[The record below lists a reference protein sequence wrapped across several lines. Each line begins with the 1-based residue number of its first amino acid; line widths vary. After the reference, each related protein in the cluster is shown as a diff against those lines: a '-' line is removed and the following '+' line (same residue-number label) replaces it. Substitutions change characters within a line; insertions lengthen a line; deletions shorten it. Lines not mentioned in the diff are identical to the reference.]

1 MHPPTGRRAP
11 GTKKAR
17 WTSAKKAAA
26 RKAESA
32 QERADKGK
40 PKRFRDRADGPVNE
54 RPKKDRWVDGRPA
67 RPESADR
74 GRPRRSGEEA
84 ASWSGRRESSPT
96 SYADRP
102 ARRGPA
108 RGGPTGGEGE
118 ATRPYARRSFRGD
131 ADDRSVREG
140 ERPTRGGD
148 RPTRNADRPARGGDG
163 PMPRGDRPLRGG
175 DRPVR
180 GADRSGGGGDF
191 RGGDRPMRGG
201 DRPFRGSDFRG
212 SDRPMR
218 GGDFRGSDRPM
229 RGGDFRGGDR
239 PMRGGERPFRG
250 GDRPMRGGDRPAEAR
265 GIRASRERTEPASAG
280 SWRPAE
286 EPRPAPARPPAD
298 GPTFAD
304 LGLPTIMTT
313 TLAQQGIH
321 HPFPIQQATIPD
333 ALAGRD
339 VLGRGRTG
347 SGKTL
352 GFGLP
357 MLARLSGDTAR
368 PDRPRAL
375 VLVPTRELA
384 LQVADA
390 LEPVSRAL
398 GLRQKVV
405 AGGMP
410 YPPQL
415 AALERGVDV
424 VVATPGRLQDLIDR
438 GAAILDAVEIVVLD
452 EADHMADLGFLPEVT
467 AIMDLVPE
475 GGQRLLFSATLDR
488 GIDELAERY
497 LADPVT
503 HSTDEATAAVTTM
516 DHTVLVIEPSMK
528 KTLTARITGR
538 PGKTLVFVRT
548 QLGADR
554 VAQQLREAGI
564 LAGALHGGLTQA
576 VRSRVLEA
584 FKDGRL
590 DVLVATDVAAR
601 GIHVDDISLVV
612 QVDPPADHKTYVHR
626 AGRTARA
633 GSGGSVITLAL
644 PHQRRAMERIID
656 EVALSIR
663 PERVDAAGERSA
675 GPEPSGM
682 PIPDEVWQAIVA
694 PRPSRAARGPRR
706 SFRPRPDS
714 GPRPRRRF

>member
-1 MHPPTGRRAP
+1 M
-11 GTKKAR
+11 K
-17 WTSAKKAAA
+17 
-26 RKAESA
+26 
-32 QERADKGK
+32 
-40 PKRFRDRADGPVNE
+40 
-54 RPKKDRWVDGRPA
+54 
-67 RPESADR
+67 
-74 GRPRRSGEEA
+74 RPRQTE
-84 ASWSGRRESSPT
+84 GRAIRES
-96 SYADRP
+96 
-102 ARRGPA
+102 
-108 RGGPTGGEGE
+108 
-118 ATRPYARRSFRGD
+118 
-131 ADDRSVREG
+131 REG
-140 ERPTRGGD
+140 LDATGETTWRRPD
-148 RPTRNADRPARGGDG
+148 AP
-163 PMPRGDRPLRGG
+163 
-175 DRPVR
+175 
-180 GADRSGGGGDF
+180 
-191 RGGDRPMRGG
+191 
-201 DRPFRGSDFRG
+201 
-212 SDRPMR
+212 
-218 GGDFRGSDRPM
+218 
-229 RGGDFRGGDR
+229 
-239 PMRGGERPFRG
+239 
-250 GDRPMRGGDRPAEAR
+250 
-265 GIRASRERTEPASAG
+265 RTET
-280 SWRPAE
+280 
-286 EPRPAPARPPAD
+286 ARPPAD
-298 GPTFAD
+298 GPSFAD
-304 LGLPTIMTT
+304 LGLPEAITK
-313 TLAQQGIH
+313 TLAQKGIH

-357 MLARLSGDTAR
+357 MLARLSGGSAR

-415 AALERGVDV
+415 TALERGLDV

-438 GAAILDAVEIVVLD
+438 GAAVLDEVEIVVLD

-467 AIMDLVPE
+467 AIMDLVPP

-497 LADPVT
+497 LTDPVT
-503 HSTDEATAAVTTM
+503 HSTDEATAAVSTM
-516 DHTVLVIEPSMK
+516 EHTVLVIEPSMK
-528 KTLTARITGR
+528 KTLTARISGR

-554 VAQQLREAGI
+554 VAQQLRESGI

-576 VRSRVLEA
+576 VRSRVLDA

-601 GIHVDDISLVV
+601 GIHVDDITLVV

-663 PERVDAAGERSA
+663 PQRVDAAGERSA

-682 PIPDEVWQAIVA
+682 PIPDEVWQGIVA
-694 PRPSRAARGPRR
+694 PRPSRAIRGPRR
-706 SFRPRPDS
+706 TFRPRSDS
-714 GPRPRRRF
+714 GSRPRRRF